1 MFWGRFPLRSGWM
14 DGWVG
19 GWKMEDGRGGN
30 LKRGEEEDEEE
41 VREGS
46 EADGEMVGIYLY
58 LSGSMVEWMGMLAW
72 YLSTL
77 TLRSPSDSAFKQTTA
92 KLSSEFELKRH
103 GSTWKDSER
112 LLSSILAVSSDKSFM
127 HGINSMS
134 KPVTER
140 ETSTM
145 RTKNTSCCDDHI
157 NKGDTRDETGR
168 RKNGPKD
175 EC

>member
-103 GSTWKDSER
+103 GSKLREIVHEDQR
-112 LLSSILAVSSDKSFM
+112 HAYVYLPPAVSSRHACSLPDSLM
-127 HGINSMS
+127 L
-134 KPVTER
+134 
-140 ETSTM
+140 
-145 RTKNTSCCDDHI
+145 C
-157 NKGDTRDETGR
+157 TGR
-168 RKNGPKD
+168 VQD
-175 EC
+175 A